1 MTAEAPAPALSRD
14 QVRSRRPYQRRS
26 RVVSITRLAKREI
39 EIGRLLFP
47 ETDHQRPRTRAECVD
62 GPRPCPFVSCKYHLY
77 LDVHPRTGNIKLNFP
92 DIGVE
97 EMGESCTLDVAD
109 RHGATIEE
117 IGAIMNLTRE
127 RVRQL
132 EVRACAAA
140 SASAEL
146 RSLLPGRERHRPDLR
161 PVSGLPPASA
171 QASYPDRVSHRHWQV
186 LGVLG
191 GREMSVAQVWR
202 VLWDGEIYVEQA
214 YVGSLLAQLVRMGLA
229 ERTDRGRYRA
239 VQQEERQAAE

>member
-1 MTAEAPAPALSRD
+1 MSAEAPIPSRD
-14 QVRSRRPYQRRS
+14 QLRSRRPYQHRS
-26 RVVSITRLAKREI
+26 RVISINRLAKRDL

-62 GPRPCPFVSCKYHLY
+62 GPRPCPIVSCKYHLY

-97 EMGESCTLDVAD
+97 EMGESCALDVAD

-117 IGAIMNLTRE
+117 IGTIMNLTRE

-132 EVRACAAA
+132 EVRACSAA

-171 QASYPDRVSHRHWQV
+171 QASYPERLSHRHWQV
-186 LGVLG
+186 LAVLG
-191 GREMSVAQVWR
+191 ERELSVADVWR
-202 VLWDGEIYVEQA
+202 ELRAEEVEIEQA
-214 YVGSLLAQLVRMGLA
+214 YVGSLLAQLAAVGLA
-229 ERTDRGRYRA
+229 ERIDRGRYRA

>member
-1 MTAEAPAPALSRD
+1 MSAEAPTPSRD
-14 QVRSRRPYQRRS
+14 QLRSRRPGHRRS
-26 RVVSITRLAKREI
+26 RVISINRLAKRDL

-62 GPRPCPFVSCKYHLY
+62 GPRPCPIVSCKYHLY
-77 LDVHPRTGNIKLNFP
+77 LDVHPRSGNIKLNFP

-97 EMGESCTLDVAD
+97 EMGESCALDVAD

-140 SASAEL
+140 QASVEL

-161 PVSGLPPASA
+161 PVSGLPLPSGA
-171 QASYPDRVSHRHWQV
+171 QASYPDRVSYRHWQV
-186 LGVLG
+186 LGALG
-191 GREMSVAQVWR
+191 EHELSVAEVWR
-202 VLWDGEIYVEQA
+202 ELRDGEVDIEKGYIN
-214 YVGSLLAQLVRMGLA
+214 SLLAQLVRLGLV
-229 ERTDRGRYRA
+229 ERTGRGRYRA
-239 VQQEERQAAE
+239 VQQESQAAE

>member
-1 MTAEAPAPALSRD
+1 MSAEAPTPSRD
-14 QVRSRRPYQRRS
+14 QLRSRRPYQHRS
-26 RVVSITRLAKREI
+26 RVISINRLAKRDI

-62 GPRPCPFVSCKYHLY
+62 GPRPCPIVSCKYHLY

-97 EMGESCTLDVAD
+97 EMGESCALDVAD

-186 LGVLG
+186 LAVLG
-191 GREMSVAQVWR
+191 ERELSVAEVWR
-202 VLWDGEIYVEQA
+202 ELRAEEVEIEQA
-214 YVGSLLAQLVRMGLA
+214 YVGSLLAQLAAVGLA
-229 ERTDRGRYRA
+229 ERIDRGRYRA